1 MASVCTGGATELL
14 IACTGGAT
22 ELLLACTGG
31 ATELLMPYPTTVA
44 LEETGM
50 VKCTGETGC

>member
-22 ELLLACTGG
+22 ELLI
-31 ATELLMPYPTTVA
+31 PYPTTVA
-44 LEETGM
+44 LEETGT
-50 VKCTGETGC
+50 VICTEETVC